1 MTDILIM
8 ALVISTI
15 IMLCYY
21 FGIKVLY
28 NYRLKSTF
36 IFGFLIFTTIVCY
49 NVYKEYQEEKQVE
62 TVLSEV
68 TTEINNIGKSINKS
82 MMSDEDFHHFIESFI
97 PKKDGVQLNTVPK
110 IDTAILKIN
119 KVYQSVLNDPDYK
132 ILITSAN
139 DSKAHN
145 KNSAH
150 YSGKAVDIRINNIN
164 SKLKK
169 EIVNMVND
177 VLGPEFF
184 VLHEDKGKP
193 NEHLHIQ
200 LKNKKG

>member
-1 MTDILIM
+1 MADILIM
-8 ALVISTI
+8 ALIISTVV
-15 IMLCYY
+15 MLCYY

-28 NYRLKSTF
+28 KYRVKSTL
-36 IFGFLIFTTIVCY
+36 IFGFLIFSVITGY

-62 TVLSEV
+62 TVLTEV
-68 TTEINNIGKSINKS
+68 TTEINNINKSI
-82 MMSDEDFHHFIESFI
+82 MSDEDFHHFVESII
-97 PKKDGVQLNTVPK
+97 PKKDGVQLDIVPK
-110 IDTAILKIN
+110 IDTAILKVN

-132 ILITSAN
+132 IMITSAN

-150 YSGKAVDIRINNIN
+150 YNGRAVDIRINNIN
-164 SKLKK
+164 PKLKK

-184 VLHEDKGKP
+184 VLHEAKGKP